1 MIGRVSNVFIAYRL
15 AQLIRRKGPVVSN
28 HARID
33 MCELFRRMVFNI
45 LIDNNDDH
53 EKNRAFMRICT
64 IPSCSCVKS
73 FHS

>member
-33 MCELFRRMVFNI
+33 MCELFRRMVFI
-45 LIDNNDDH
+45 FLLTTMTT
-53 EKNRAFMRICT
+53 MRKT
-64 IPSCSCVKS
+64 VRS
-73 FHS
+73 